1 MKTVIGLFD
10 ELHEAQSAVTTLLDR
25 GVDRSDVSV
34 VAHQLGNATL
44 DATLTD
50 VDQTDVKRHAMAEG
64 AKTGAGTGAIVGTG
78 VGGVLGFLAGIG
90 TIFIPGIGPI
100 IAAGP
105 LLATLTGAGVG
116 AAAGAALGGLVGA
129 LTQVGVPEHDAHF
142 YAEAV
147 RRGGTLVI
155 VTATDDMARTVAD
168 VMSDAGAIDVDKR
181 REHFTAT
188 GFTAFNPEAT
198 PYTADQIAHER
209 NILARDTTTAGQTA
223 AAGVTAKPGTERV
236 IDTARVAVPVLEE
249 ELKVGKRLVEQGR
262 VQIYS
267 HVVERPVSEQVT
279 LREEH
284 VVVERRPVDRPVTD
298 ADMGAFKEGSMELTE
313 YAEEAVVQKE
323 ARVVEEV
330 VVGREVTEH
339 TEVVRDTV
347 RRTDVEVVEDHTA
360 VSQTNKKVPPP
371 PPTGRAKKAS

>member
-10 ELHEAQSAVTTLLDR
+10 EFHEAQNAVTTLLDR
-25 GVDRSDVSV
+25 GIDRSDVSV
-34 VAHQLGNATL
+34 VAHQIGNAGTFT
-44 DATLTD
+44 AVETD
-50 VDQTDVKRHAMAEG
+50 IDQTDVKRHAMAEG

-155 VTATDDMARTVAD
+155 VTAADDMARTVAD

-188 GFTAFNPEAT
+188 GFTAFNPEAQ
-198 PYTADQIAHER
+198 PYTADQIAAER
-209 NILARDTTTAGQTA
+209 NLLRGTATTTTKAGS
-223 AAGVTAKPGTERV
+223 ERV
-236 IDTARVAVPVLEE
+236 VDTARVSVPVVEE
-249 ELKVGKRLVEQGR
+249 ELKIGKRVVEQGR
-262 VQIYS
+262 VQIFS
-267 HVVERPVSEQVT
+267 HVVERPVAEQVT

-284 VVVERRPVDRPVTD
+284 VVVERRPVDRPATD

-313 YAEEAVVQKE
+313 YAEEPVVAKE

-339 TEVVRDTV
+339 TETVQDTV
-347 RRTDVEVVEDHTA
+347 RRTDVEVVENKTA
-360 VSQTNKKVPPP
+360 PSATHKKVPPP

>member
-10 ELHEAQSAVTTLLDR
+10 EFHEAQNAVTNLLNHN
-25 GVDRSDVSV
+25 VDRADISIVSNR
-34 VAHQLGNATL
+34 GPEGEATK
-44 DATLTD
+44 AD

-100 IAAGP
+100 VAAGP

-147 RRGGTLVI
+147 RRGGTLVL
-155 VTATDDMARTVAD
+155 VQATDDRASDIAD
-168 VMSDAGAIDVDKR
+168 VLSDAGAVDVERR
-181 REHFTAT
+181 REQFTAA
-188 GFTAFNPEAT
+188 GFTAFNPEAQPMT
-198 PYTADQIAHER
+198 PEQIAQER
-209 NILARDTTTAGQTA
+209 ALRSPAPT
-223 AAGVTAKPGTERV
+223 P
-236 IDTARVAVPVLEE
+236 TARAAEASSVAVPVVEE
-249 ELKVGKRLVEQGR
+249 ELKVGKRVVEQGR
-262 VQIYS
+262 VKVFS
-267 HVVERPVSEQVT
+267 RVTERPVEEQVT

-284 VVVERRPVDRPVTD
+284 VVVERRPVDRPATSAD
-298 ADMGAFKEGSMELTE
+298 AGAFQESSMELTE
-313 YAEEAVVQKE
+313 YAEEPVVAKE

-339 TEVVRDTV
+339 TETVRDTV
-347 RRTDVEVVEDHTA
+347 RRTDVEVVEDRPQA
-360 VSQTNKKVPPP
+360 APSATNRPTPPP
-371 PPTGRAKKAS
+371 PPRTGKRAS

>member
-10 ELHEAQSAVTTLLDR
+10 EFHEAQNAVTNLLNR
-25 GVDRSDVSV
+25 NIERSDISIVSNR
-34 VAHQLGNATL
+34 LGHTGMV
-44 DATLTD
+44 DAKDAD
-50 VDQTDVKRHAMAEG
+50 VDQTDVKREAMAEG

-100 IAAGP
+100 VAAGP

-116 AAAGAALGGLVGA
+116 AAAGAAIGGLVGA

-155 VTATDDMARTVAD
+155 VQATDDRARDVAD
-168 VMSDAGAIDVDKR
+168 VLSDAGAVDVERR
-181 REHFTAT
+181 REQFTAT
-188 GFTAFNPEAT
+188 GFTAFNPEAQPLT
-198 PYTADQIAHER
+198 PEQILQERAQYGMGSRAQASAAGQLVDADQ
-209 NILARDTTTAGQTA
+209 
-223 AAGVTAKPGTERV
+223 
-236 IDTARVAVPVLEE
+236 VAMPVVEE
-249 ELKVGKRLVEQGR
+249 ELKVGKRVVEQGR

-267 HVVERPVSEQVT
+267 HVMEMPVEEQVT

-284 VVVERRPVDRPVTD
+284 VTVERRPVDRPVTS
-298 ADMGAFKEGSMELTE
+298 ADMGAFQEGSIELTE
-313 YAEEAVVQKE
+313 YAEEPVVAKE

-339 TEVVRDTV
+339 TETVRDTV
-347 RRTDVEVVEDHTA
+347 RRTDVEVIEDR
-360 VSQTNKKVPPP
+360 TNQATPTPSATNRPAPPP
-371 PPTGRAKKAS
+371 PPRTGKRSA

>member
-10 ELHEAQSAVTTLLDR
+10 EFHEAQSAVTTLLDR
-25 GVDRSDVSV
+25 GVERSDVSV
-34 VAHQLGNATL
+34 VAHQLGNATF
-44 DATLTD
+44 DATETD

-198 PYTADQIAHER
+198 PYTADQIAAER
-209 NILARDTTTAGQTA
+209 TMLARDTLTAGKVTSN
-223 AAGVTAKPGTERV
+223 VTARPGSERV
-236 IDTARVAVPVLEE
+236 VDTAKVAVPVVEE

-262 VQIYS
+262 VQIFS

-313 YAEEAVVQKE
+313 YAEQAVVQKE

-339 TEVVRDTV
+339 TEVVQDTV
-347 RRTDVEVVEDHTA
+347 RRTDVEVVEDKTA

>member
-10 ELHEAQSAVTTLLDR
+10 EFHEAQNAVTNLLNRNVERADISIVSNR
-25 GVDRSDVSV
+25 G
-34 VAHQLGNATL
+34 AAG
-44 DATLTD
+44 DATQAD

-100 IAAGP
+100 VAAGP
-105 LLATLTGAGVG
+105 LLSTLTGAGVG

-147 RRGGTLVI
+147 RRGGTLVL
-155 VTATDDMARTVAD
+155 VQATDDRASDIAD
-168 VMSDAGAIDVDKR
+168 VLSDAGAVDVERR
-181 REHFTAT
+181 RELLAAA
-188 GFTAFNPEAT
+188 GFTAFNPEAQPLT
-198 PYTADQIAHER
+198 PEQIAQDR
-209 NILARDTTTAGQTA
+209 ALRSAAPAARA
-223 AAGVTAKPGTERV
+223 AAAS
-236 IDTARVAVPVLEE
+236 AVAMPVVEE
-249 ELKVGKRLVEQGR
+249 ELKVGKRVVEQGR
-262 VQIYS
+262 VKVFS
-267 HVVERPVSEQVT
+267 HVTERHVEEQVT

-284 VVVERRPVDRPVTD
+284 VVVERRPVDRPATSAD
-298 ADMGAFKEGSMELTE
+298 AGAFQESSMELTE
-313 YAEEAVVQKE
+313 YAEEPVVAKE

-339 TEVVRDTV
+339 TETVRDTV
-347 RRTDVEVVEDHTA
+347 RRTDVEVVEERPQA
-360 VSQTNKKVPPP
+360 APSATNRPTPPP
-371 PPTGRAKKAS
+371 PPRTGKRAS